1 MKVSALLVGFFPY
14 LHAITAFQ
22 SHGFLPPRSASLSH
36 VVLGGHGDV
45 VNNDPTTSVSV
56 TTRQAF
62 LAKALIATSSLPSLL
77 GGIPSAFADDIA
89 GAFDFFLR
97 SDVCSQDRLFS

>member
-1 MKVSALLVGFFPY
+1 MKVSALVVGFVPY
-14 LHAITAFQ
+14 LHVITAFQ
-22 SHGFLPPRSASLSH
+22 SHGFLPPRSANY

-45 VNNDPTTSVSV
+45 VNNDPSTSVA
-56 TTRQAF
+56 TRQAF

-77 GGIPSAFADDIA
+77 GGIPTAFADDIA

-97 SDVCSQDRLFS
+97 FDVCSQKCLFS